1 MPAETV
7 EIRQGILLV
16 DGVSLEENYVP
27 QEYREGIDFPPQA
40 TPQGHYFVLE
50 ESRNGPADSRT
61 WGAVPGESIIG
72 RVSWIYWLPERRQH
86 IPKPSTPDR
95 TFQSPKS
102 LPARCG
108 GRNRMESPGSWAARA
123 RRAASLRRVA

>member
-61 WGAVPGESIIG
+61 WGAVPRG
-72 RVSWIYWLPERRQH
+72 IYHWPGQLDLLAAG
-86 IPKPSTPDR
+86 TP
-95 TFQSPKS
+95 
-102 LPARCG
+102 
-108 GRNRMESPGSWAARA
+108 AAHP
-123 RRAASLRRVA
+123 